1 MQMSRSLKSK
11 VNSLNET
18 PQKRK
23 TRYDKK
29 NVNRVRGRSG
39 TSRIRNLKTTSAVPD
54 VNNCNEV
61 YENTKCN
68 NVEKKSILSKIISRF
83 R

>member
-1 MQMSRSLKSK
+1 MKMSRSFNAK

-18 PQKRK
+18 PNKRK
-23 TRYDKK
+23 ERYDNK
-29 NVNRVRGRSG
+29 NVNRVKGRSG
-39 TSRIRNLKTTSAVPD
+39 TSRIRNLKTTSAIHD